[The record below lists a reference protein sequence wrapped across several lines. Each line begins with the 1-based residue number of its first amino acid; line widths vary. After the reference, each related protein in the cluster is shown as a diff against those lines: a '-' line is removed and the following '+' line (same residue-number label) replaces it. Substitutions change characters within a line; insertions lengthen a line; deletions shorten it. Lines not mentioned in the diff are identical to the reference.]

1 MPSAV
6 LFGISVAFGLAVWG
20 IVARQYIWP
29 ALSERPSPENL
40 KPILLLHAF
49 RFLGLAFVVPGV
61 VSPELPAAFAQPV
74 AYGDFITAVLALL
87 AVATLGTGTGS
98 VVTWVFNTF
107 GTADL
112 LFAFYLGSRISLP
125 NNPGLLGAGYFILA
139 AYVPLLLVTHG
150 LAFRILL
157 RTKVVAPSRSQT
169 KCRMMARWTVRSR
182 PRQTPQPPVP
192 RGNQARG
199 PRGLPELF
207 AKIGQTCP
215 NVARVSQ

>member
-1 MPSAV
+1 MPTSV

-20 IVARQYIWP
+20 AVTWQYIWP
-29 ALSERPSPENL
+29 ALKEHPGPESQ

-49 RFLGLAFVVPGV
+49 RFVGLAFVVPGV
-61 VSPELPAAFAQPV
+61 VSPELPATFAQPV

-87 AVATLGTGTGS
+87 AVATLGTGTGT

-157 RTKVVAPSRSQT
+157 RTKVVAPSGS
-169 KCRMMARWTVRSR
+169 KLSA
-182 PRQTPQPPVP
+182 
-192 RGNQARG
+192 A
-199 PRGLPELF
+199 
-207 AKIGQTCP
+207 
-215 NVARVSQ
+215 